1 MTIGSVGTLT
11 CDISSRKYFLAISVL
26 VTATMSFSGF
36 AQLWSGESKVD
47 RLVFVFAEA
56 LHCKYFGFLLQ
67 VLHHLRCC
75 SLSGRAIK
83 LLNGIRID

>member
-56 LHCKYFGFLLQ
+56 LHCKYFGFFAAGSTPFKMLL
-67 VLHHLRCC
+67 
-75 SLSGRAIK
+75 SFWKS
-83 LLNGIRID
+83 N